1 MAVEQFTVSF
11 DGRTLHGDHWQPA
24 SARGAALLLHGGGR
38 SSSAGLAP
46 VRQFMF
52 ERGVSSTAF
61 DFIGHGRTGGEL
73 LGSSLAERLAQLYKV
88 IEARRLEPRQLAL
101 IGFSMGG
108 HVAAVASTAS
118 AASQQ
123 GFAALGLVIPAA
135 YSAQAAELRFG
146 PAFSAAIRLPRSW
159 EDSNAFHAVSQF
171 KGRLQIISGQY
182 DAVVPAEIPQR
193 YFNVAVHC
201 AERHHHVV
209 ADSGHDLSAQFAL
222 QPEAEHRAHDLLT
235 RLAAPVNH
243 PSPHSSV
250 Q

>member
-46 VRQFMF
+46 VRRFMF
-52 ERGVSSTAF
+52 ERGIASTSF

-88 IEARRLEPRQLAL
+88 LEARRLEPKQLAL

-108 HVAAVASTAS
+108 HVAAVASP
-118 AASQQ
+118 QD
-123 GFAALGLVIPAA
+123 FAALGLVIPAA
-135 YSAQAAELRFG
+135 YSAQAASLRFG
-146 PAFSAAIRLPRSW
+146 PAFSAAIRQPRSW
-159 EDSNAFHAVSQF
+159 EDSNAFHTVSQF
-171 KGRLQIISGQY
+171 RGRLQIISGEY

-201 AERHHHVV
+201 VERHRHVV
-209 ADSGHDLSAQFAL
+209 AGSGHDLSAQFAL
-222 QPEAEHRAHDLLT
+222 QPEAEHRAHDLLA
-235 RLAAPVNH
+235 RLALSVH
-243 PSPHSSV
+243 QLSPHFPV